1 MNIEKKLENFFD
13 KNQEEQDI
21 ILTEIAGVYIS
32 SQIKMGRNYKQILAQ
47 LDKDIEISIQTDKFE
62 MVEAFKKIKTSFID
76 IINESLNNI

>member
-1 MNIEKKLENFFD
+1 MNIENKLENFFD

-76 IINESLNNI
+76 IINESLENI